1 MVPILL
7 ISLLLLFVS
16 SAPIT
21 VALGGAGFL
30 SILLGSDTEPMVVIQ
45 RLVGGI
51 DSFSLMALPFFILA
65 ANLMDTGGLSKRLLN
80 WCRALVGHVCGGIAM
95 ATQLASMFFGAL
107 SGSSPATIIAIG
119 KLMYPEMVERKYPK
133 RFISGLLASSGS
145 VALIIPP
152 SITIIIFCT
161 TTGASVG
168 KCFIAGL
175 TAGVIFGVSSLL
187 YIYFY
192 AKKLDLPRDKK
203 ASAQQLWKATKEAFA
218 ALMVPVIIL
227 GGIYSGLCTPT
238 DAAALSAVYAM
249 IVGLFIYKEM
259 SFKQL
264 WKVLVESAVGCA
276 QVLVLISSATILAWV
291 LTVSQL
297 STVVT
302 NTLLGGVSSKF
313 VFLLIIN
320 LILLVMG
327 MFMDGSAAILIL
339 APLVYPMA
347 MSLGVDPVHLCII
360 MIANLAIGMYT
371 PPFGMNLFV
380 TNSITKM
387 DMMEMLPGVWPF
399 LGVNLLSL
407 QINTYSPSVIMFLPN
422 MAK

>member
-7 ISLLLLFVS
+7 ICLLVLFVS

-21 VALGGAGFL
+21 VALGLSGFSSL
-30 SILLGSDTEPMVVIQ
+30 VFGSDIEPMVVIQ

-51 DSFSLMALPFFILA
+51 DSFSLMALPFFIFA

-80 WCRALVGHVCGGIAM
+80 WCRALVGHVCGGIA
-95 ATQLASMFFGAL
+95 ASTQLASMFFGAL

-133 RFISGLLASSGS
+133 RFIAGLLASSGS

-152 SITIIIFCT
+152 SVTIIIFCT

-168 KCFIAGL
+168 KCFLAGL
-175 TAGVIFGVSSLL
+175 AAGAIFGISSLI

-192 AKKLDLPRDKK
+192 AKKHNLPRDKK
-203 ASAQQLWKATKEAFA
+203 ASRRELWVATKDAFA
-218 ALMVPVIIL
+218 ALMVPIIIL

-238 DAAALSAVYAM
+238 DSAALSAVYAM

-259 SFKQL
+259 DLKKL
-264 WKVLVESAVGCA
+264 WKVAVESAVGCA
-276 QVLVLISSATILAWV
+276 QVLVLISSATILAWI

-297 STVVT
+297 STIVT
-302 NTLLGGVSSKF
+302 NVLLANVSSKITY
-313 VFLLIIN
+313 LLILN

-327 MFMDGSAAILIL
+327 MFMDGSAAILII
-339 APLVYPMA
+339 APLVYTMGIN
-347 MSLGVDPVHLCII
+347 LGVDPVHLCII
-360 MIANLAIGMYT
+360 MISNLAIGMYT

-407 QINTYSPSVIMFLPN
+407 LVITYCPDVIMFLPR
-422 MAK
+422 MAG